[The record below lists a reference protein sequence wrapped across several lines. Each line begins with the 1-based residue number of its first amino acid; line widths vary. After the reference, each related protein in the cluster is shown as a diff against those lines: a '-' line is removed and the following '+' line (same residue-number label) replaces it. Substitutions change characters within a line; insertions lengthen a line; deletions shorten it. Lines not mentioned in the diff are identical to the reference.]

1 MQVLAKAKQGK
12 AQGQSQH
19 AQRRHGSRQQPQP
32 EQRHPKLQLEYSAE
46 PRPCQLSTPSSLPC
60 SSVAAAYK
68 QCPQAVADAAEAAAA
83 EGWGPVAS
91 LAVWQ
96 GVGLSEM
103 AEWLLRLSSEER
115 RQVLA
120 KYAECCTL

>member
-1 MQVLAKAKQGK
+1 
-12 AQGQSQH
+12 
-19 AQRRHGSRQQPQP
+19 
-32 EQRHPKLQLEYSAE
+32 
-46 PRPCQLSTPSSLPC
+46 
-60 SSVAAAYK
+60 
-68 QCPQAVADAAEAAAA
+68 
-83 EGWGPVAS
+83 
-91 LAVWQ
+91 VWQ